1 MVDVTVCGWF
11 YTMNRLICSTAYCSF
26 SLSLS
31 LWSLLM
37 YVLAHRYATLY
48 MNPDTMEVSDIMF
61 IQHAVSAVGKL
72 CPDQRRVPQLVSFF
86 VVVVVLY

>member
-1 MVDVTVCGWF
+1 MWLVLYHESVD
-11 YTMNRLICSTAYCSF
+11 MQHRLLLI
-26 SLSLS
+26 LSLS

-61 IQHAVSAVGKL
+61 IRHAVSAVGKL